1 MFDGYRNE
9 YCISNFKHNFAKDI
23 DEYTYTEKFI
33 NTIDDLLNNE
43 AIDKKLIKDENIIN
57 QASYELRGVLLFYM
71 IDNYIYEEIIGQE
84 NDNSLNNLI
93 TEDVYDKIVTTFKSI
108 FSKDEEVDINVGH
121 NCIIDALTA
130 CENIKRTSDII
141 DKYKI
146 SDDDISYVNYILY
159 KYIEPTTIEDLDYM
173 TRKFLIPEEFIK
185 EENYKPNILESDVD
199 YCAFIDTIIKERILI
214 YRLIN
219 YIEYNIR
226 NLNDYEY
233 DIYEIL
239 NIICLYKNRDRL
251 IPKMCIELIKH
262 TIMDNYPEVDL
273 ENIEQVSN
281 YMVNF
286 IITEGFDYSFR
297 LCDILYE
304 VIQLAKKY
312 KLFNYELNK
321 YYNLVYV
328 GKMLLNIYNYINYGE
343 IIKFDIIDD
352 NQYNITDYFKA
363 IQNSVLH
370 HLYFFDE
377 EHMVEYHDDSD

>member
-108 FSKDEEVDINVGH
+108 FSKDEEVDINGAH